1 MAENQHETGGETPND
16 SGHDGHDDH
25 EGREDNYVRRLGRTT
40 RAMRRHLEQT
50 ISDVP
55 GGMSAW
61 WVLRYLH
68 RAGPQVQADIAENI
82 GVAGS
87 TLTRRLEQM
96 EADGLITRTVDDA
109 DKRRV
114 IVALSERGEALRSGQ
129 RERADATTAAL
140 LEGVSPED
148 LAAFGRVME
157 RIDENLRALGVDPN
171 GRGHGRGGGRGF
183 RSGFGPGSGRG
194 EGGGSR
200 GSRGSRESSRR
211 GEHGGRRGESRNGRW
226 ARFDDEG

>member
-1 MAENQHETGGETPND
+1 MAENQHEAEGSALTGSPASAN
-16 SGHDGHDDH
+16 SDGHRDH
-25 EGREDNYVRRLGRTT
+25 QDRDHQDGEHQDHDEREDNYVRRLGRTT

-50 ISDVP
+50 IGDVP

-61 WVLRYLH
+61 WVLRHLH
-68 RAGPQVQADIAENI
+68 HAGPQAQSDIAASV

-96 EADGLITRTVDDA
+96 EADGLITRTADGA

-114 IVALSERGEALRSGQ
+114 IVALSERGEALHTGQ
-129 RERADATTAAL
+129 RERAATTATTL
-140 LEGVSPED
+140 IDGVTPED
-148 LAAFGRVME
+148 LSAFNRVVE
-157 RIDENLRALGVDPN
+157 RINDNLRALGVDPD

-183 RSGFGPGSGRG
+183 RSGFGPGGGHG

-200 GSRGSRESSRR
+200 GGSRRDATR
-211 GEHGGRRGESRNGRW
+211 G
-226 ARFDDEG
+226 

>member
-16 SGHDGHDDH
+16 GGHDGHDDH

-40 RAMRRHLEQT
+40 RAMRRHLERT

-68 RAGPQVQADIAENI
+68 HAGPQAQADIAENI
-82 GVAGS
+82 GIAGS

-129 RERADATTAAL
+129 RERADSTAEAL
-140 LEGVSPED
+140 LKGVSPED

-171 GRGHGRGGGRGF
+171 GPGHGRGGGRGS
-183 RSGFGPGSGRG
+183 RSGFGPGNGRG
-194 EGGGSR
+194 EGGGGR
-200 GSRGSRESSRR
+200 GSSGR
-211 GEHGGRRGESRNGRW
+211 GEHGGRRGEGRNGRG
-226 ARFDDEG
+226 ARFGDEG